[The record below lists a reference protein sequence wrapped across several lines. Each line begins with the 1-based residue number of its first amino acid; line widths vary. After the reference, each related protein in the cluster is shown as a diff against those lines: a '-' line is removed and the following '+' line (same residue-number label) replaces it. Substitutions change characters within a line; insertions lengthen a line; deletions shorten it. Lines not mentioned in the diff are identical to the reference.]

1 MKVMTPEVMTLVAA
15 RFKALA
21 DPTRLLILD
30 ALREGEYAVGD
41 LVEATGLAQANVSK
55 HLKLLHDF
63 GFVKRRKEGL
73 FVYYALADRKVLQ
86 LCEIM
91 CGRLEAEVKT
101 RRKVL
106 ALR

>member
-1 MKVMTPEVMTLVAA
+1 MTPELTTLVAA

-21 DPTRLLILD
+21 DPARLRILD
-30 ALREGEYAVGD
+30 VLRAGEVAVGD
-41 LVEATGLAQANVSK
+41 LVDATGLGQTTVSK
-55 HLKLLHDF
+55 HLRTLHDF

-73 FVYYALADRKVLQ
+73 FVYYSLADRKVLQ

-91 CGRLEAEVKT
+91 CDRLEAEVKT

-106 ALR
+106 AV

>member
-1 MKVMTPEVMTLVAA
+1 MRTQTPALMTLVAA

-21 DPTRLLILD
+21 DPARLSILD
-30 ALREGEYAVGD
+30 ALRAGELAVGD
-41 LVEATGLAQANVSK
+41 LVEATGLAQTNVSK

-63 GFVKRRKEGL
+63 GFVNRRKEGL
-73 FVYYALADRKVLQ
+73 FVYYSLADRKVLQ

-91 CGRLEAEVKT
+91 CDRLEAEVKT

-106 ALR
+106 AL

>member
-1 MKVMTPEVMTLVAA
+1 MTPEVTTLVAA

-21 DPTRLLILD
+21 DPARLAILEV
-30 ALREGEYAVGD
+30 LRGGEVAVGD
-41 LVEATGLAQANVSK
+41 LVDATGLGQTTVSK
-55 HLKLLHDF
+55 HLRVLHDF

-73 FVYYALADRKVLQ
+73 FVYYSLADRKVMQ

-91 CGRLEAEVKT
+91 CDRLEAEVKV

-106 ALR
+106 AL